1 MCVMNIDD
9 CCVSNRLGCMFFFTE
24 SSVFEHIYRRDTI
37 RERESERE
45 IERKSG
51 RKRTFDLRRCWK
63 VTRELNITP
72 ILIVDPHT
80 SYYNS

>member
-37 RERESERE
+37 RERERASERLNE
-45 IERKSG
+45 
-51 RKRTFDLRRCWK
+51 K
-63 VTRELNITP
+63 VEENAH
-72 ILIVDPHT
+72 LIYVVVEKLLV
-80 SYYNS
+80 S